1 MSWSAQI
8 HAIRE
13 RIGKVMET
21 IRIPFLEGMNLRS
34 ILRFFYEAIWEG
46 SISARASS
54 IAYSFFLA
62 IFPGILFFFTL
73 IPYFP
78 IPNLQTEV
86 FRLLRDVLPPQS
98 YDAAYTTI
106 ADVLNNKNSGLLSF
120 GFFAALLFATNG
132 TSSLL
137 SNFGQTIHR
146 KESVEF
152 WKLYLYSLL
161 LTIIFSAVFFTG
173 IISIV
178 MTQSVTDFMVSK
190 DWIQQANADF
200 LQKTRWLFL
209 LGTLLFSVSALYFF
223 SPLRKKQWGFFSIGA
238 IFATALII
246 ASSSGFSYYV
256 DNFSQ
261 YNRLYGSIGTLMVIM
276 LWIYINA
283 FVLII
288 GFELNMSVAV
298 AERAS
303 MDAKNQALS
312 EKG

>member
-1 MSWSAQI
+1 MAYTDARYQKADRKGHGDHTHSLPGGNELAQ
-8 HAIRE
+8 H
-13 RIGKVMET
+13 
-21 IRIPFLEGMNLRS
+21 PSL
-34 ILRFFYEAIWEG
+34 FYEAIWEG

-73 IPYFP
+73 IPYFL
-78 IPNLQTEV
+78 IPNLQAEV

-161 LTIIFSAVFFTG
+161 LTIIFSAVFITG
-173 IISIV
+173 IMSIV
-178 MTQSVTDFMVSK
+178 MTQSVTDFMVSR
-190 DWIQQANADF
+190 D
-200 LQKTRWLFL
+200 
-209 LGTLLFSVSALYFF
+209 
-223 SPLRKKQWGFFSIGA
+223 
-238 IFATALII
+238 
-246 ASSSGFSYYV
+246 
-256 DNFSQ
+256 
-261 YNRLYGSIGTLMVIM
+261 
-276 LWIYINA
+276 
-283 FVLII
+283 
-288 GFELNMSVAV
+288 
-298 AERAS
+298 
-303 MDAKNQALS
+303 
-312 EKG
+312 

>member
-1 MSWSAQI
+1 MSWSAQTNR
-8 HAIRE
+8 IRE
-13 RIGKVMET
+13 RIGKLMET

-152 WKLYLYSLL
+152 WRLYLYSLL
-161 LTIIFSAVFFTG
+161 LTIIFSAVFIAG

-178 MTQSVTDFMVSK
+178 MTQSVTDFMVGK
-190 DWIQQANADF
+190 DWIQQANADL
-200 LQKTRWLFL
+200 LQNTRWMVL
-209 LGTLLFSVSALYFF
+209 LGTLLLSVSALYFF
-223 SPLRKKQWGFFSIGA
+223 SPMRKGQWGFFSVGA
-238 IFATALII
+238 LFATALII

-298 AERAS
+298 ADRSAMNAE
-303 MDAKNQALS
+303 NQGLS
-312 EKG
+312 ETE

>member
-1 MSWSAQI
+1 MSWSAQTNG
-8 HAIRE
+8 IRE
-13 RIGKVMET
+13 RIGKLMET
-21 IRIPFLEGMNLRS
+21 VRIPFIEGMNLRS

-152 WKLYLYSLL
+152 WRLYLYSLL
-161 LTIIFSAVFFTG
+161 LTIIFSAVFIAG

-178 MTQSVTDFMVSK
+178 MTQSVTDFMVGK
-190 DWIQQANADF
+190 DWIQQANADL
-200 LQKTRWLFL
+200 LQNTRWMVL
-209 LGTLLFSVSALYFF
+209 LGTLLLSVSALYFF
-223 SPLRKKQWGFFSIGA
+223 SPMRKGQWGFFSVGA
-238 IFATALII
+238 LFATALII

-298 AERAS
+298 ADRSAMNAE
-303 MDAKNQALS
+303 NQGLS
-312 EKG
+312 ETE

>member
-1 MSWSAQI
+1 
-8 HAIRE
+8 
-13 RIGKVMET
+13 
-21 IRIPFLEGMNLRS
+21 
-34 ILRFFYEAIWEG
+34 
-46 SISARASS
+46 
-54 IAYSFFLA
+54 
-62 IFPGILFFFTL
+62 
-73 IPYFP
+73 
-78 IPNLQTEV
+78 
-86 FRLLRDVLPPQS
+86 
-98 YDAAYTTI
+98 
-106 ADVLNNKNSGLLSF
+106 
-120 GFFAALLFATNG
+120 
-132 TSSLL
+132 
-137 SNFGQTIHR
+137 
-146 KESVEF
+146 VEF

-190 DWIQQANADF
+190 DWIQQTNADF
-200 LQKTRWLFL
+200 LQNTRWLFL

-298 AERAS
+298 AEGAS
-303 MDAKNQALS
+303 MDAENQALS

>member
-1 MSWSAQI
+1 MSWSTQI

>member
-1 MSWSAQI
+1 MSWSAQTNG
-8 HAIRE
+8 IRE
-13 RIGKVMET
+13 RIGKLMET

-152 WKLYLYSLL
+152 WRLYLYSLL
-161 LTIIFSAVFFTG
+161 LTIIFSAVFIAG

-178 MTQSVTDFMVSK
+178 MTQSVTDFMVGK
-190 DWIQQANADF
+190 DWIQQANADL
-200 LQKTRWLFL
+200 LQNTRWMVL
-209 LGTLLFSVSALYFF
+209 LGTLLLSVSALYFF
-223 SPLRKKQWGFFSIGA
+223 SPMRKGQWGFFSVGA
-238 IFATALII
+238 LFATALII

-298 AERAS
+298 ADRSAMNAE
-303 MDAKNQALS
+303 NQGLS
-312 EKG
+312 ETE

>member
-13 RIGKVMET
+13 RIGKLMET

-152 WKLYLYSLL
+152 WRLYLYSLL
-161 LTIIFSAVFFTG
+161 LTIIFSAVFIAG

-178 MTQSVTDFMVSK
+178 MTQSVTDFMVGK
-190 DWIQQANADF
+190 DWIQQANADL
-200 LQKTRWLFL
+200 LQNTRWMVL
-209 LGTLLFSVSALYFF
+209 LGTLLLSVSALYFF
-223 SPLRKKQWGFFSIGA
+223 SPMRKGQWGFFSVGA
-238 IFATALII
+238 LFATALII

-298 AERAS
+298 ADRSAMNAE
-303 MDAKNQALS
+303 NQGLS
-312 EKG
+312 ETE

>member
-1 MSWSAQI
+1 MSWPTQMR
-8 HAIRE
+8 AIRK

-78 IPNLQTEV
+78 IPNLQAEV

-161 LTIIFSAVFFTG
+161 LTIIFSAVFITG
-173 IISIV
+173 IMSIV

-190 DWIQQANADF
+190 DWIQQANADI
-200 LQKTRWLFL
+200 LQNARWLFL
-209 LGTLLFSVSALYFF
+209 FGTLLFSVSALYFF

-298 AERAS
+298 AERVS
-303 MDAKNQALS
+303 MEAAKQALS

>member
-1 MSWSAQI
+1 MSWSAQTNG
-8 HAIRE
+8 IRE
-13 RIGKVMET
+13 RIGKLMET

-152 WKLYLYSLL
+152 WRLYLYSLL
-161 LTIIFSAVFFTG
+161 LTIIFSAVFIAG

-178 MTQSVTDFMVSK
+178 MTQSVTDFMVGK
-190 DWIQQANADF
+190 DWIQQANADL
-200 LQKTRWLFL
+200 LQNTRWLVL
-209 LGTLLFSVSALYFF
+209 LGTLLLSVSALYFF
-223 SPLRKKQWGFFSIGA
+223 SPMRKGQWGFFSVGA
-238 IFATALII
+238 LFATALII

-298 AERAS
+298 ADRSAMNAE
-303 MDAKNQALS
+303 NQGLS
-312 EKG
+312 ETE

>member
-1 MSWSAQI
+1 MSWSTQI

-178 MTQSVTDFMVSK
+178 MTQSVTDFMVRK

-200 LQKTRWLFL
+200 LQNTRWLFL

-223 SPLRKKQWGFFSIGA
+223 SPLRKKQWGFFSMGA

-303 MDAKNQALS
+303 MDAENQALS

>member
-1 MSWSAQI
+1 MSWSAQTNG
-8 HAIRE
+8 IRE
-13 RIGKVMET
+13 RIGKLMET
-21 IRIPFLEGMNLRS
+21 VRIPFIEGMNLRS

-86 FRLLRDVLPPQS
+86 FSLLRDVLPPQS

-152 WKLYLYSLL
+152 WRLYLYSLL
-161 LTIIFSAVFFTG
+161 LTIIFSAVFIAG

-178 MTQSVTDFMVSK
+178 MTQSVTDFMVGK
-190 DWIQQANADF
+190 DWIQQANADL
-200 LQKTRWLFL
+200 LQNTRWMVL
-209 LGTLLFSVSALYFF
+209 LGTLLLSVSALYFF
-223 SPLRKKQWGFFSIGA
+223 SPMRKGQWGFFSVGA
-238 IFATALII
+238 LFATALII

-298 AERAS
+298 ADRSAMNAE
-303 MDAKNQALS
+303 NQGLS
-312 EKG
+312 ETE

>member
-1 MSWSAQI
+1 MSWSAQTNG
-8 HAIRE
+8 IRE
-13 RIGKVMET
+13 RIGKLMET
-21 IRIPFLEGMNLRS
+21 VRIPFIEGMNLRS

-152 WKLYLYSLL
+152 WRLYLYSLL
-161 LTIIFSAVFFTG
+161 LTIIFSAVFIAG

-178 MTQSVTDFMVSK
+178 MTQSVTDFMVGK
-190 DWIQQANADF
+190 DWIQQANADL
-200 LQKTRWLFL
+200 LQNTRWLVL
-209 LGTLLFSVSALYFF
+209 LGTLLLSVSALYFF
-223 SPLRKKQWGFFSIGA
+223 SPMRKGQWGFFSVGA
-238 IFATALII
+238 LFATALII

-298 AERAS
+298 ADRSAMNAE
-303 MDAKNQALS
+303 NQGLS
-312 EKG
+312 ETE

>member
-1 MSWSAQI
+1 
-8 HAIRE
+8 
-13 RIGKVMET
+13 
-21 IRIPFLEGMNLRS
+21 MNLRS

-190 DWIQQANADF
+190 DWIQQTNADF
-200 LQKTRWLFL
+200 LQNTRWLFL

-298 AERAS
+298 AEGAS
-303 MDAKNQALS
+303 MDAENQALS

>member
-34 ILRFFYEAIWEG
+34 ILRFFYEAVWEG

-120 GFFAALLFATNG
+120 GFVAALLFATNG

-190 DWIQQANADF
+190 DWIQQANADL
-200 LQKTRWLFL
+200 LQNTRWLFL

-298 AERAS
+298 ADRIS
-303 MDAKNQALS
+303 VDAENQALS

>member
-1 MSWSAQI
+1 MSWPTQMR
-8 HAIRE
+8 AIRK

-78 IPNLQTEV
+78 IPNLQAEV

-161 LTIIFSAVFFTG
+161 LTIIFSAVFITG

-190 DWIQQANADF
+190 DWIQQANADI
-200 LQKTRWLFL
+200 LQNARWLFL
-209 LGTLLFSVSALYFF
+209 FWHS
-223 SPLRKKQWGFFSIGA
+223 
-238 IFATALII
+238 
-246 ASSSGFSYYV
+246 
-256 DNFSQ
+256 
-261 YNRLYGSIGTLMVIM
+261 
-276 LWIYINA
+276 
-283 FVLII
+283 FV
-288 GFELNMSVAV
+288 
-298 AERAS
+298 
-303 MDAKNQALS
+303 QC
-312 EKG
+312 